1 MSTAQKAT
9 VEEILRNAPLDLGG
23 DPAVMRGVF
32 RTMLSATPVPA
43 DVRTTPITLGGVPA
57 VRVDIDGAT
66 GGGTILHF
74 HGGCYAIGSADTS
87 VGLVA
92 GIARRARA
100 RAYSVDYRLA
110 PENRFPAATD
120 DALAAYRGLL
130 ESGTPAASIVL
141 TGESAGA
148 GLAVATLLAAKAAG
162 LPLPSAAVLL
172 SPWADLTQSGDSIS
186 AKADV
191 DPSVTGRA
199 LQIRADDYLSD
210 ADPLDPLASPVFGDL
225 AGLPPLLIQ
234 AGSHEVLLSDAVRLA
249 AKAAADDVDVTLDVV
264 PGVPHVFQAFAGIL
278 DEGAAAL
285 DRVAAF
291 ITGRLLARQV

>member
-1 MSTAQKAT
+1 MSTEQKAT
-9 VEEILRNAPLDLGG
+9 VDEILRKSPLDLEG

-32 RTMLSATPVPA
+32 DAMLAAAPVPP
-43 DVRTTPITLGGVPA
+43 DTRTTRTTLGGVPA

-66 GGGTILHF
+66 GGGTVLHF
-74 HGGCYAIGSADTS
+74 HGGCYAIGSAGTS
-87 VGLVA
+87 VGLVSD
-92 GIARRARA
+92 IARRAGV

-110 PENRFPAATD
+110 PENRFPAAAD

-148 GLAVATLLAAKAAG
+148 GLAAATLLAVKAAG

-172 SPWADLTQSGDSIS
+172 SPWADLTQSGDSIL
-186 AKADV
+186 ANADV
-191 DPSVTGRA
+191 DPSLSGKA
-199 LQIRADDYLSD
+199 LQIRADDYLSG
-210 ADPLDPLASPVFGDL
+210 ADPRDPMASPLFGDL

-234 AGSHEVLLSDAVRLA
+234 AGGHEVLLDDAVRLA
-249 AKAAADDVDVTLDVV
+249 AKAAAGNVDVTLDIVS
-264 PGVPHVFQAFAGIL
+264 GVPHVFQAFAGIL

-291 ITGRLLARQV
+291 ITGRQLTGQA

>member
-1 MSTAQKAT
+1 MSNAQKAA

-32 RTMLSATPVPA
+32 RDMLAATPVPA
-43 DVRTTPITLGGVPA
+43 DVRTAPVTLGGVPA
-57 VRVDIDGAT
+57 VRVDIDGVA
-66 GGGTILHF
+66 GGRTVLYF
-74 HGGCYAIGSADTS
+74 HGGCYAIGSADAS
-87 VGLVA
+87 VGLVSD
-92 GIARRARA
+92 IARRARV

-110 PENRFPAATD
+110 PENRFPAAVD

-148 GLAVATLLAAKAAG
+148 GLAVATLLAVKAAG

-186 AKADV
+186 ANAGV
-191 DPSVTGRA
+191 DPSVTGQA
-199 LQIRADDYLSD
+199 LQIRADDYLSGT
-210 ADPLDPLASPVFGDL
+210 DPRDPMASPVFGDL

-234 AGSHEVLLSDAVRLA
+234 AGGHEVLLDDAVRLA
-249 AKAAADDVDVTLDVV
+249 AKAAADDVDVTLDIVSA
-264 PGVPHVFQAFAGIL
+264 VPHVFQAFASIL

-291 ITGRLLARQV
+291 IAGRQLT